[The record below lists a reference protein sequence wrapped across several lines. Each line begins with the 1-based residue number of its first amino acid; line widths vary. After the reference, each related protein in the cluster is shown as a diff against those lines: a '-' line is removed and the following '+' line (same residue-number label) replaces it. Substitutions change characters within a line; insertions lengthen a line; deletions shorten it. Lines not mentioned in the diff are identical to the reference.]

1 MVALA
6 HFRFRTGQNHRSN
19 SSVNMYKGVKFIF
32 LFLTRLEEVV
42 TALIYFLHLKP
53 IFFPTGNV
61 VLSLFSL
68 VPVNHELEFG

>member
-1 MVALA
+1 
-6 HFRFRTGQNHRSN
+6 
-19 SSVNMYKGVKFIF
+19 MYKGVKFIF